1 MHSRLAD
8 IHHTLDSIKKQAEV
22 MPIQHIPSKE
32 NITDIATRSE
42 TSLSMLGPDSLWQT
56 GPNWL
61 SLPRQ
66 QWPASR
72 SFAKEEF
79 PDNEC
84 KNPIRI
90 LLLTTQ
96 NISLRCPIVSNAL
109 NMCNDYYDALRKVTK
124 NLLDICPKLVSQ
136 RSSHALVQTPTLTNS
151 EASHRAWSL
160 LFEDA
165 MSETDLLF
173 SQGKLRNF

>member
-1 MHSRLAD
+1 MDKVATSFNPFMHSRLSD
-8 IHHTLDSIKKQAEV
+8 IHHTLDYIRKQAKV
-22 MPIQHIPSKE
+22 MPIQYIPSKE
-32 NITDIATRSE
+32 NIADIATRSE
-42 TSLSMLGPDSLWQT
+42 TSLSMLGPESLWQT

-96 NISLRCPIVSNAL
+96 NTFLRCPIVVNAL
-109 NMCNDYYDALRKVTK
+109 NMCNIYWAII
-124 NLLDICPKLVSQ
+124 NI
-136 RSSHALVQTPTLTNS
+136 LVQVS
-151 EASHRAWSL
+151 
-160 LFEDA
+160 
-165 MSETDLLF
+165 
-173 SQGKLRNF
+173 K